1 MILAIDASR
10 NRSGGAIAHLIGI
23 LTYADPKKFGIKKI
37 HVWSHKKLLSALP
50 IYPWL
55 ELHNPKELEKSI
67 FSQVYWQYF
76 KFHKELNRCEC
87 DILLNTDAGTV
98 GRFKPN
104 VTMSRD
110 MLSYEENEMKRY
122 IGTLSWIRLLVLR
135 YIQNYSFKNANG
147 VIFLTNYAADVIQ
160 SYCGSLKNIQIIP
173 HGSHEIFR
181 NIDRNERSASLIN
194 QKIIR
199 CLYVSNALP
208 YKHQWNVI
216 NAISIL
222 RIKGYAVEL
231 NLVGVGNGPSQHLID
246 KAVAKCDPLNNLI
259 KQHGF
264 VDNSQLVPYL
274 EEADIFIFASSCENM
289 PVTLIEAMA
298 SKLPVAC
305 SNRGP
310 MPEILKD
317 GGEYFNPEKPEEIA
331 KAVEKLIINE
341 DERKN
346 YINRSV
352 ELANLFSW
360 KRCSDETFF
369 FLKSTYENTI
379 IK

>member
-37 HVWSHKKLLSALP
+37 HVWSYRKLLSALP
-50 IYPWL
+50 KHYWL
-55 ELHNPKELEKSI
+55 EIHNPHELEKGI

-76 KFHKELNRCEC
+76 KFRKELNRYKC
-87 DILLNTDAGTV
+87 DILLNTDAGTI

-110 MLSYEENEMKRY
+110 MLSYEKNEMKRY
-122 IGTLSWIRLLVLR
+122 IYTLSWIRLWVLR
-135 YIQNYSFKNANG
+135 YIQNNSFKNASG

-173 HGSHEIFR
+173 HGIHEIFR
-181 NIDRNERSASLIN
+181 TIDRDEKSTSLIN
-194 QKIIR
+194 QRIIH

-216 NAISIL
+216 KAISFL
-222 RIKGYAVEL
+222 RNKGYKVEL
-231 NLVGVGNGPSQHLID
+231 KLVGVGIGPSQHLID
-246 KAVAKCDPLNNLI
+246 KAAAKFDPLNNFI
-259 KQHGF
+259 KQHDF

-298 SKLPVAC
+298 SKIPIAC
-305 SNRGP
+305 SNIGP

-317 GGEYFNPEKPEEIA
+317 GGEYFNPEKPDEIA

-341 DERKN
+341 SERKN
-346 YINRSV
+346 YVKRST
-352 ELANLFSW
+352 ELASFFSW

-369 FLKSTYENTI
+369 FLMSTYKNTI